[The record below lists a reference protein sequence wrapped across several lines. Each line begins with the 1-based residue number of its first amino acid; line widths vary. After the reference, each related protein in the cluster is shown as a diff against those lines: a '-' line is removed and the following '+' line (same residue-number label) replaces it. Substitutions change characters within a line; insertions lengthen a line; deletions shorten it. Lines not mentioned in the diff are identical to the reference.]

1 MTLPRE
7 EGGVGLFAVELF
19 LAGQICTWAKRA
31 QSLDD
36 RWKLRLFKNSLGNT
50 LNLRE
55 KHYDRDAEPILH
67 NIASKI
73 EQFNANLTTK
83 KNNILESFFV
93 DNPAFMYGGENPQK
107 FDEIFFGRN
116 NFEVNRHKLGN
127 LKFVQFLDQN
137 NNCIDQAA
145 VSNLLGFQIHNERYE
160 NIRRCFN
167 TISGDI
173 VTS

>member
-1 MTLPRE
+1 MEMDRISNIENLIENYVKGPLNISKARMTLPGE

-36 RWKLRLFKNSLGNT
+36 HWKLRLYKNSLGST

-55 KHYDRDAEPILH
+55 KYYDSDAEPILH

-73 EQFNANLTTK
+73 EKFNANLTTK

-107 FDEIFFGRN
+107 FDENFFW
-116 NFEVNRHKLGN
+116 EK
-127 LKFVQFLDQN
+127 QF
-137 NNCIDQAA
+137 
-145 VSNLLGFQIHNERYE
+145 
-160 NIRRCFN
+160 
-167 TISGDI
+167 
-173 VTS
+173 